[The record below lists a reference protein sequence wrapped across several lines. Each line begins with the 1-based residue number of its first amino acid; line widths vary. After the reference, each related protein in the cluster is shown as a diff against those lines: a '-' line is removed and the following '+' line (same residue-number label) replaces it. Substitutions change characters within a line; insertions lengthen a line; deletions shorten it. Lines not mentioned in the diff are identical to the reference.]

1 MYYVQLT
8 NGIEIISDKPF
19 HYAPDGTLM
28 NGNAMFWKGNEP
40 VQYLSFKKDNVLLSW
55 ATGINVINDF
65 PEAIR
70 EEKVKETV
78 KENPL
83 FPSSTN
89 GWSHVG
95 PNPGER
101 FKFGASSKKENW
113 KGELLEDWKKDSFTA
128 YYCSIKL
135 FNNPYREEHKLSPI
149 SEKDKLMYKPFAVM
163 PKDYAKNTGVTTY
176 ETMPVFTKDNLP
188 F

>member
-55 ATGINVINDF
+55 ATGIKEINDF

-70 EEKVKETV
+70 EEEVKEIV

-89 GWSHVG
+89 GWSHVS
-95 PNPGER
+95 PNPGE
-101 FKFGASSKKENW
+101 KFLFYKSTKDVDW
-113 KGELLEDWKKDSFTA
+113 KGHKLEDYKNDPNVA
-128 YYCSIKL
+128 YYCSIRL
-135 FNNPYREEHKLSPI
+135 FNTPYRDKHGLPPI
-149 SEKDKLMYKPFAVM
+149 TNEDKKKYTPYADM
-163 PKDYAKNTGVTTY
+163 PADYAKNTTVKY
-176 ETMPVFTKDNLP
+176 AKAPITKNHNFP

>member
-28 NGNAMFWKGNEP
+28 NGNAMFWKSNEP

-95 PNPGER
+95 PNPGEE
-101 FKFGASSKKENW
+101 FFFYKSTKDVDW
-113 KGELLEDWKKDSFTA
+113 KGQKLEDYKKDPNVA

-135 FNNPYREEHKLSPI
+135 FNHTYRNFHNLPYI
-149 SEKDKLMYKPFAVM
+149 TQADKEQYTCYADM
-163 PKDYAKNTGVTTY
+163 PADYAKNTTVKYAKAPVTKEY
-176 ETMPVFTKDNLP
+176 NLP

>member
-19 HYAPDGTLM
+19 DYAPDGTLM
-28 NGNAMFWKGNEP
+28 KGNAMFWKGNEP
-40 VQYLSFKKDNVLLSW
+40 VQYLSFKKDNILLSW
-55 ATGINVINDF
+55 ATGIKEINDF

-70 EEKVKETV
+70 EEPTASEVD
-78 KENPL
+78 L

-89 GWSHVG
+89 GWSHVS

-101 FKFGASSKKENW
+101 FKFGSSSKKENW
-113 KGELLEDWKKDSFTA
+113 KGQLLEDWKKDSFTA

-135 FNNPYREEHKLSPI
+135 FNNPYREEHGLPPI
-149 SEKDKLMYKPFAVM
+149 SEADKTKYKPFAVM
-163 PKDYAKNTGVTTY
+163 PKDYAKNTGVTIY
-176 ETMPVFTKDNLP
+176 ETMPVFTKDNFP